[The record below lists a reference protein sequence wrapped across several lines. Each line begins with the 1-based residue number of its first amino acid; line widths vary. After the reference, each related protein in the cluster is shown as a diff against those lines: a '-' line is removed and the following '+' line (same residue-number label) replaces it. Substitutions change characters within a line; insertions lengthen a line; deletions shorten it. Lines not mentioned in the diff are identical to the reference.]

1 MRKASH
7 TFETKA
13 QRRDAGGRK
22 SEQPPDHPLL
32 NPLPVECA
40 LGSVHRQSASAAPSG
55 LAGDGPQPSQ
65 VHVGEENAIA
75 LINTFGT
82 CA

>member
-1 MRKASH
+1 MKKASR
-7 TFETKA
+7 TFEMKA

-22 SEQPPDHPLL
+22 SEQPPDDPLL
-32 NPLPVECA
+32 KPLPVERE

-55 LAGDGPQPSQ
+55 LAGGGPQPSQ